1 VTASRPALFPS
12 AFDPHVGGVEELTR
26 QLALEQ
32 TRRGMRPLIVANRW
46 PRDLPDTGVVDLL
59 PVRRLPFRV
68 PGRHARQLIGW
79 AAHGRTTHRRT
90 GLLLQQW
97 RADLVHVQC
106 VSSNAPFA
114 GKASRRLDLPLVV
127 SAQGELTMDA
137 NHTFERSALARSMM
151 RRALDEADIIT
162 GCSQYV
168 VRELDRFSDGRHRA
182 KMRVIYNGI
191 DPEECTRA
199 RPESRTRP
207 YVLGLGRLVPQKGYD
222 VLVLAFDQLASE
234 FPDHELVIAGDG
246 PQAAQ
251 LHQMVIDHE
260 LQARVHLLGA
270 VDHQRALSLMAGAAV
285 FALCSRH
292 EPQGIVVLEAMAA
305 GAPVVASAVG
315 GVPEIV
321 DGTNGLLFP
330 ADDHVALADRL
341 RQVLGDDTTAT
352 GLRDAGRTAATRFSW
367 SVLADEYESA
377 YADAGA

>member
-1 VTASRPALFPS
+1 
-12 AFDPHVGGVEELTR
+12 VEELTR

-32 TRRGMRPLIVANRW
+32 NRRGMQPLIVANQW
-46 PRDLPDTGVVDLL
+46 PRDLPDTDEVDQL

-90 GLLLQQW
+90 EVLLQQW
-97 RADLVHVQC
+97 GADLVHVQC

-114 GKASRRLDLPLVV
+114 GKASRRLDIPLVV

-151 RRALDEADIIT
+151 RRALDDADIIT

-168 VRELDRFSDGRHRA
+168 VRELDRFSDGRHGA

-199 RPESRTRP
+199 TPETRTRP

-222 VLVLAFDQLASE
+222 ILVRAFDQLASE
-234 FPDHELVIAGDG
+234 FPDLELVIAGDG
-246 PQAAQ
+246 PQSPQ

-260 LQARVHLLGA
+260 LQNRVHLLGS

-292 EPQGIVVLEAMAA
+292 EPQGIVILEAMAA

-321 DGTNGLLFP
+321 DGSNGFLFP

-341 RQVLGDDTTAT
+341 RQVLGDDTTAN
-352 GLRDAGRTAATRFSW
+352 GLRHAGRMAVSRFSW
-367 SVLADEYESA
+367 SVLAGEYETA
-377 YADAGA
+377 YADAGS

>member
-1 VTASRPALFPS
+1 MTASRPALFPS